1 LKIIP
6 YLVSGG
12 SGGGQDITPLLDD
25 NRKFLKQFL
34 PSNLDIGLL
43 RKTTELEKYIVDD
56 INLNTYGLLPTPDG
70 FISIPRS
77 MDYDSG
83 TMSKIFDYFIL
94 DNKIYYLAENT
105 QGEGI
110 VVSDD
115 LQNLGSQV
123 LVRSLSNH
131 ISGEKF
137 YYISLGQLKAN
148 GIIYVIWHDS
158 NDNLMV
164 GNLFDTSSDRVIIG
178 GFGQIMG
185 VNTYKSW
192 YNTPSSDFYPIHVFG
207 KDRVV
212 LLNADLSNYYSYDLG
227 GIVGYGSMSSCGII
241 SWRSYTS
248 EIIGFSDEERL
259 SFSPSNITGFND
271 FLSPVFTFNNPF
283 LDYPSVVESD
293 DYVLLNYYGG
303 SNKQIIIDKFGIV
316 NERDLSNMPI
326 KEIRRVRYFNERP
339 FVIAIIESNN
349 TDYAVLMEL

>member
-1 LKIIP
+1 MKIIS
-6 YLVSGG
+6 LGGLGG
-12 SGGGQDITPLLDD
+12 SGNIMPLLGS

-34 PSNLDIGLL
+34 PSNLDTGLL
-43 RKTTELEKYIVDD
+43 RKTTELEKYIIDNID
-56 INLNTYGLLPTPDG
+56 LNTYGLLPTSNG
-70 FISIPRS
+70 FVSIPRS
-77 MDYDSG
+77 MDYDTG

-105 QGEGI
+105 DGEGI

-115 LQNLGSQV
+115 LNNLGSQV

-131 ISGEKF
+131 VSGEEF
-137 YYISLGQLKAN
+137 YYVSLGQLKAN

-158 NDNLMV
+158 NDNLMA
-164 GNLFDTSSDRVIIG
+164 GNLFDTSSDKVVIG
-178 GFGQIMG
+178 GFGQIIG

-207 KDRVV
+207 KDRIA
-212 LLNADLSNYYSYDLG
+212 LLNANLSNYYSYDLG
-227 GIVGYGSMSSCGII
+227 GIVAYGSMPSCGVI
-241 SWRSYTS
+241 SWRSNTS
-248 EIIGFSDEERL
+248 EVIGFSDEERL
-259 SFSPSNITGFND
+259 TLSASNITGFND
-271 FLSPVFTFNNPF
+271 FLSPVFAFNNPF

-326 KEIRRVRYFNERP
+326 KEIRRVKYFNERP
-339 FVIAIIESNN
+339 LAVAIIESNN